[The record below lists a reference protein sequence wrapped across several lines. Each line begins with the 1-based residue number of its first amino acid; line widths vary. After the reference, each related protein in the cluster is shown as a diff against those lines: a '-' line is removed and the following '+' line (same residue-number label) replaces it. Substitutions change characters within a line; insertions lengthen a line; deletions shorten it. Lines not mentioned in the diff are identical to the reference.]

1 MEYIDIA
8 NEDCSKIK
16 RNILTVDD
24 RNFFHSITERGREY
38 YKQGKVSNL
47 KKVNDKDFTAI
58 VNGSE
63 KYNVYVSIRNR
74 HYEITSATNCT
85 CPFNQPDGYYINNK
99 LCKHI
104 YATCMAIYELENKE
118 YLKCAIKEYSE
129 KYSSL
134 YLEIISKIDNFKITS
149 KDQNLC
155 KKYKN
160 EFTELYKNN
169 QNIFDEKLT
178 SQVILNFLCK
188 FIVKSAEILDLLEK
202 ISISYENK
210 LIKENIEEEQI
221 IETVIES
228 EENSENEKNT
238 KPKASFIIRLF
249 EILGAIIT
257 GIFVGLT
264 SSSESE
270 NTFEEENSFSHGDTV
285 IVKYSG
291 KVGVIVSVSGNY
303 YTVKLKDEFENE
315 YYASYF
321 GNELESYY

>member
-16 RNILTVDD
+16 KNILIVDD

-38 YKQGKVSNL
+38 YNQGKVSNL
-47 KKVNDKDFTAI
+47 MKVNDKDFTAI

-74 HYEITSATNCT
+74 HYEITSDTNCT

-118 YLKCAIKEYSE
+118 YLKNAMKEYSE

-134 YLEIISKIDNFKITS
+134 YLEITNKIDNLKLNS
-149 KDQNLC
+149 KDKNFC
-155 KKYKN
+155 KKYKK
-160 EFTELYKNN
+160 EFTELYQSFNDT
-169 QNIFDEKLT
+169 FDDELT
-178 SQVILNFLCK
+178 SQMILNLLCEW
-188 FIVKSAEILDLLEK
+188 IVKSAEILDLLEK
-202 ISISYENK
+202 INISYENIEEVVNEN
-210 LIKENIEEEQI
+210 IKENIE
-221 IETVIES
+221 
-228 EENSENEKNT
+228 
-238 KPKASFIIRLF
+238 PKESFIIKLF
-249 EILGAIIT
+249 KILGAIIT
-257 GIFVGLT
+257 GIFIGLA
-264 SSSESE
+264 SSSETE
-270 NTFEEENSFSHGDTV
+270 NNSDEDNTFSHGDTV

-291 KVGVIVSVSGNY
+291 KVGVIISVSGNY

-315 YYASYF
+315 YYASYY

>member
-16 RNILTVDD
+16 KNILIVDD

-38 YKQGKVSNL
+38 YNQGKVSNL
-47 KKVNDKDFTAI
+47 MKVNDKDFTAI
-58 VNGSE
+58 VNGSK

-118 YLKCAIKEYSE
+118 YLKNAMKEYSE

-134 YLEIISKIDNFKITS
+134 YLEITNKIDNLKLNS
-149 KDQNLC
+149 KDKNFC
-155 KKYKN
+155 KKYKK
-160 EFTELYKNN
+160 EFTELYQSFNDT
-169 QNIFDEKLT
+169 FDDELT
-178 SQVILNFLCK
+178 SQMILNLLCEW
-188 FIVKSAEILDLLEK
+188 IVKSAEILDLLEK
-202 ISISYENK
+202 INISYENIEEVVNEI
-210 LIKENIEEEQI
+210 IKENIE
-221 IETVIES
+221 
-228 EENSENEKNT
+228 
-238 KPKASFIIRLF
+238 PKESFIIKLF
-249 EILGAIIT
+249 KILGAIIT
-257 GIFVGLT
+257 GIFIGLA
-264 SSSESE
+264 SSSETE
-270 NTFEEENSFSHGDTV
+270 NNSNEDNTFSHGDTV

-291 KVGVIVSVSGNY
+291 KVGVIISVSGNY

-315 YYASYF
+315 YYASYY
-321 GNELESYY
+321 GKELENYY

>member
-16 RNILTVDD
+16 KNILIVDD

-38 YKQGKVSNL
+38 YNQGKVSNL
-47 KKVNDKDFTAI
+47 MKVNDKDFTAI

-118 YLKCAIKEYSE
+118 YLKNAMKEYSE

-134 YLEIISKIDNFKITS
+134 YLEITNKIDNLKLNS
-149 KDQNLC
+149 KDKNFC
-155 KKYKN
+155 KKYKK
-160 EFTELYKNN
+160 EFTELYQSFNDT
-169 QNIFDEKLT
+169 FDDELT
-178 SQVILNFLCK
+178 SQMILNLLCEL
-188 FIVKSAEILDLLEK
+188 IVKSAEILNLLEK
-202 ISISYENK
+202 INISYESIEEENIEEVVNED
-210 LIKENIEEEQI
+210 IKENIE
-221 IETVIES
+221 
-228 EENSENEKNT
+228 
-238 KPKASFIIRLF
+238 PKESFIIKLF
-249 EILGAIIT
+249 KILSAIIT
-257 GIFVGLT
+257 GIFIGLA
-264 SSSESE
+264 SSSETE
-270 NTFEEENSFSHGDTV
+270 NNSNEDNTFSHGDTV

-291 KVGVIVSVSGNY
+291 KVGVIISVSGNY

-315 YYASYF
+315 YYASYY
-321 GNELESYY
+321 GNELEKY

>member
-16 RNILTVDD
+16 KNILIVDD

-38 YKQGKVSNL
+38 YNQGKVSNL
-47 KKVNDKDFTAI
+47 MKVNDKDFTAI
-58 VNGSE
+58 VNGSK

-85 CPFNQPDGYYINNK
+85 CPFNQPDGYYLNNK

-118 YLKCAIKEYSE
+118 YLKNAMKEYSE

-134 YLEIISKIDNFKITS
+134 YLEITNKIDNLKLNS
-149 KDQNLC
+149 KDKNFC
-155 KKYKN
+155 KKYKK
-160 EFTELYKNN
+160 EFTELYQSFNDT
-169 QNIFDEKLT
+169 FDDELT
-178 SQVILNFLCK
+178 SQMILNLLCEW
-188 FIVKSAEILDLLEK
+188 IVKSAEILDLLEK
-202 ISISYENK
+202 INISYENIEEVVNEN
-210 LIKENIEEEQI
+210 IKENIE
-221 IETVIES
+221 
-228 EENSENEKNT
+228 
-238 KPKASFIIRLF
+238 PKESFIIKLF
-249 EILGAIIT
+249 KILGAIIT
-257 GIFVGLT
+257 GIFIGLA
-264 SSSESE
+264 SSSETE
-270 NTFEEENSFSHGDTV
+270 NNSNEDNTFSHGDTV

-291 KVGVIVSVSGNY
+291 KVGVIISVSGNY

-315 YYASYF
+315 YYARYY

>member
-16 RNILTVDD
+16 KNMLAVDD

-38 YKQGKVSNL
+38 YKQGRVSNL
-47 KKVNDKDFTAI
+47 MKVNAKDFTAI

-118 YLKCAIKEYSE
+118 YLKNAIKEYSE
-129 KYSSL
+129 KYSLL
-134 YLEIISKIDNFKITS
+134 YLEITNKIDNLKLNS
-149 KDQNLC
+149 KDKNFC
-155 KKYKN
+155 KKYKK
-160 EFTELYKNN
+160 EFTELYKAFNN
-169 QNIFDEKLT
+169 TFNDELT
-178 SQVILNFLCK
+178 SQMILDLLCEL
-188 FIVKSAEILDLLEK
+188 IVKSAEILDLLQE
-202 ISISYENK
+202 INISYENN
-210 LIKENIEEEQI
+210 LEKENIEDEHTNKDI
-221 IETVIES
+221 IEA
-228 EENSENEKNT
+228 EENKKITEPNE
-238 KPKASFIIRLF
+238 SFIIKLF
-249 EILGAIIT
+249 KILGAIIA
-257 GIFVGLT
+257 GIFIGFA
-264 SSSESE
+264 SSNESE
-270 NTFEEENSFSHGDTV
+270 NTSEEENTFSHGDTV

-291 KVGVIVSVSGNY
+291 KVGVVISVSGNY

-315 YYASYF
+315 YYASYY
-321 GNELESYY
+321 GKELENYY

>member
-16 RNILTVDD
+16 KNMLAVDD

-38 YKQGKVSNL
+38 YKQGRVSNL
-47 KKVNDKDFTAI
+47 MKVNAKDFTAI

-118 YLKCAIKEYSE
+118 YLKNAIKEYSE
-129 KYSSL
+129 KYSLL
-134 YLEIISKIDNFKITS
+134 YLEITNKIDNLKLNS
-149 KDQNLC
+149 KDKNFC
-155 KKYKN
+155 KKYKK
-160 EFTELYKNN
+160 EFTELYKAFNN
-169 QNIFDEKLT
+169 TFNDELT
-178 SQVILNFLCK
+178 SQMILDLLCEL
-188 FIVKSAEILDLLEK
+188 IVKSAEILDLLQE
-202 ISISYENK
+202 INISYENN
-210 LIKENIEEEQI
+210 LEKENIEDEHTNKDI
-221 IETVIES
+221 IEA
-228 EENSENEKNT
+228 EENKKITEPNE
-238 KPKASFIIRLF
+238 SFIIRFF
-249 EILGAIIT
+249 EVLSAILV
-257 GIFVGLT
+257 GIFTGLF
-264 SSSESE
+264 SSSKTEDSS
-270 NTFEEENSFSHGDTV
+270 EEESIFSHGDTV

-315 YYASYF
+315 YYASYY

>member
-16 RNILTVDD
+16 KNILTVDD

-38 YKQGKVSNL
+38 YNQGKVSNL
-47 KKVNDKDFTAI
+47 MKVNDKDFTAI

-74 HYEITSATNCT
+74 HYEITSSTNCT

-118 YLKCAIKEYSE
+118 YLKNAMKEYRE
-129 KYSSL
+129 KYSLL
-134 YLEIISKIDNFKITS
+134 YLEITNKIDNLKLNS
-149 KDQNLC
+149 KDKNFC
-155 KKYKN
+155 KKYKKD
-160 EFTELYKNN
+160 FTELYQRFNDT
-169 QNIFDEKLT
+169 FDDELT
-178 SQVILNFLCK
+178 SQMILNLLCEL
-188 FIVKSAEILDLLEK
+188 IVKSAEILNLLEK
-202 ISISYENK
+202 INISYESIEEENIEEVVNED
-210 LIKENIEEEQI
+210 IKENIE
-221 IETVIES
+221 
-228 EENSENEKNT
+228 
-238 KPKASFIIRLF
+238 PKESFIIKLF
-249 EILGAIIT
+249 KILGAIIA
-257 GIFVGLT
+257 GIFVGLA
-264 SSSESE
+264 SSSETE
-270 NTFEEENSFSHGDTV
+270 NTSKEENTFSHGDTV

-291 KVGVIVSVSGNY
+291 KIGVIVSVSGNY

-315 YYASYF
+315 YYASYY